1 MYARSSTFTLGSEPV
16 NADTI
21 REFVRRQPFEPFVI
35 RLSNG
40 EKHEVRHPE
49 CLLVL
54 KSKVILG
61 YPEDDR
67 SVHLSLI
74 HVNAVETLQST

>member
-1 MYARSSTFTLGSEPV
+1 M

-40 EKHEVRHPE
+40 ETHEVRHPE
-49 CLLVL
+49 CAVVG
-54 KSKVILG
+54 KSKVLVY
-61 YPEDDR
+61 YPEQDR
-67 SVHLSLI
+67 FVFVALI
-74 HVNAVETLQST
+74 HVNSVELLQSA